1 METIE
6 LQQQSKQQKKAPAV
20 DDVARAQFAV
30 GGMSCA
36 GCAATVEKTLG
47 SGRGVRNASVNFAGK
62 TARVEYDPK
71 LVSPSDLQRMVENAG
86 YELIADAGTLNEETE
101 RRERAHYKA
110 LQRKTVIA
118 ALLTAP
124 VVVLGMALHHMAWAN
139 ELMLLLTAPVLFW
152 AGKDFFVN
160 AFRQARHGAANMD
173 TLVAL
178 STGIAFGFSTFATL
192 YPQFFTSRGLE
203 AHVYFEAAAVIVT
216 LILLGRLLEEGA
228 RARTGTAI
236 KKLMGLQA
244 KTVRVMRDSV
254 EAEIPVEEVQP
265 GDTVVL
271 RPGEKVPVDGA
282 VVAGASFVDE
292 SMLTG
297 EPLPVGKKPGD
308 AVFAGTINQKGSLR
322 FTAEK
327 IGGDTKLGQIIRF
340 VQEAQGSKAPIQKLA
355 DRIAAVFV
363 PVVLALALLSFAA
376 WMLFGPEP
384 ALTHALVA
392 LMSVLV
398 IACPCAL
405 GLATPTAVITGVGRG
420 AEYGILIRNAESLE
434 QARKVDTVIFDKTG
448 TITRGQPD
456 VTDIVWVADD
466 AERPLLASAVYAV
479 EALSEH
485 PLADAIL
492 RRLKDYSVEML
503 AAEQLHSVTGRGV
516 TATVS
521 GVEYAVGS
529 AGLMSDLGAEIP
541 AGLRRQAE
549 MFAADAKT
557 LVFCAADGR
566 VFCLIAIADTVRDTS
581 PAAVSELLRM
591 GMEVHLLSGDNE
603 ATAQAVARQ
612 AGIRHVRA
620 EAMPQDKADYIQ
632 ELRRRG
638 KTVAM
643 VGDGIN
649 DSQALALA
657 DTGIA
662 MGRGTDIAMEVA
674 DITLMH
680 SDLRQVPTAL
690 RLSQATVKTIRQNL
704 FWAFIYNI
712 VGIPV
717 AAGVLYPFFG
727 FLLDPMI
734 AGAAMALSSVSVVT
748 NSLRLKRVKV

>member
-1 METIE
+1 METITLE
-6 LQQQSKQQKKAPAV
+6 QPKKQAPPPADDTTAKA
-20 DDVARAQFAV
+20 RFAV

-36 GCAATVEKTLG
+36 GCAVTIEKTLG
-47 SGRGVRNASVNFAGK
+47 TQRGVSRAAVNFAGK
-62 TARVEYDPK
+62 TAQVDYDPR
-71 LVSPSDLQRMVENAG
+71 LVSPDDLQKAVERAG
-86 YELIADAGTLNEETE
+86 YELIADAGTLHEETE
-101 RRERAHYKA
+101 RRDKVYYEA
-110 LQRKTVIA
+110 LKRKTIIA
-118 ALLTAP
+118 SLLAAP
-124 VVVLGMALHHMAWAN
+124 VVVLGMGFHHVPIAN
-139 ELMLLLTAPVLFW
+139 WLMLFLTAPVLFW

-178 STGIAFGFSTFATL
+178 STGIAFGFSTFTTV
-192 YPQFFTSRGLE
+192 YPQFFTNRGLE
-203 AHVYFEAAAVIVT
+203 AHVYFEAAAVIVA

-228 RARTGTAI
+228 KARTGTAI

-244 KTVRVMRDSV
+244 KTVRIVRDNAEV
-254 EAEIPVEEVQP
+254 EIPVEEVQP

-271 RPGEKVPVDGA
+271 RPGEKVPVDGL
-282 VVAGASFVDE
+282 VLSGASFVDE

-297 EPLPVGKKPGD
+297 EPVPVDKQPGD
-308 AVFAGTINQKGSLR
+308 NIFAGTINQKGSLR

-327 IGGDTKLGQIIRF
+327 IGSETKLGQIIRF

-355 DRIAAVFV
+355 DRIAGIFV
-363 PVVLALALLSFAA
+363 PVVIVIALLSFAA

-384 ALTHALVA
+384 TLTRALIS

-420 AEYGILIRNAESLE
+420 AEHGILIRNAESLE
-434 QARKVDTVIFDKTG
+434 RARTVNTVVFDKTG
-448 TITRGQPD
+448 TITRGRPD
-456 VTDIVWVADD
+456 VTNLIWTVTE
-466 AERPLLASAVYAV
+466 AERRLLASAVYAV

-492 RRLKDYSVEML
+492 RRLNDEHVEML
-503 AAEQLHSVTGRGV
+503 AAENLHSVTGRGI
-516 TATVS
+516 TATV
-521 GVEYAVGS
+521 GGAEYAVGS
-529 AGLMSDLGAEIP
+529 AALMTDLGVEIP
-541 AGLRRQAE
+541 AELRSQANV
-549 MFAADAKT
+549 FAGEAKT
-557 LVFCAADGR
+557 LVFCAVDGQ
-566 VFCLIAIADTVRDTS
+566 VFCLFAIADTIRETS
-581 PAAVSELLRM
+581 PQAVAELQKM
-591 GMEVHLLSGDNE
+591 GIEVHLLSGDNE
-603 ATAQAVARQ
+603 ETAQAVARQ
-612 AGIRHVRA
+612 VGIEHVRA
-620 EAMPQDKADYIQ
+620 GAMPQDKANYIQ
-632 ELRRRG
+632 QLHSAG

-643 VGDGIN
+643 IGDGIN

-674 DITLMH
+674 DITLIH
-680 SDLRQVPTAL
+680 SDLRQVATAL

-704 FWAFIYNI
+704 FWAFIYNLI
-712 VGIPV
+712 GIPV